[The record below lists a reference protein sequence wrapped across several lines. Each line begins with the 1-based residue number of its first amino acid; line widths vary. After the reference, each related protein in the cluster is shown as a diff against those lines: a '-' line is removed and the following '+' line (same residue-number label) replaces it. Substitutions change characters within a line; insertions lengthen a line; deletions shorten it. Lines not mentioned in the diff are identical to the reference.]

1 MRKSNVNYG
10 QTVARGKEL
19 INAGTP
25 LICFDLET
33 TGLSPVEERILS
45 FSAIKCQYKNGIF
58 EELDRKDIFINP
70 ERPISPAV
78 TSINHIDNERVKE
91 CPTEDEAI
99 HEIKAFMGDSPFL
112 CGYNST
118 KFDEAFVKQLYLRTL
133 GEEFKPLLH
142 IDVLMMAREQI
153 KNPSHKLSDIAHL
166 LGVDRGLEFHNSL
179 DDVLAT
185 FWIFRM
191 LLKEYN
197 DVEEERPLY
206 SLKVKGAN
214 WYEMSHRVKRIY
226 ISTYPYSKTYYD
238 IYKGEWVSDTD
249 GFDMDKMIRDVFRL
263 YNVENIKD
271 FVKALSVKKQAA
283 RA

>member
-19 INAGTP
+19 IKAGTP

-78 TSINHIDNERVKE
+78 TSINHIDNERVKD